1 MNDKNRVCPV
11 ALAGGLDNGIRRWF
25 QNPRNILEPFCKPG
39 MTALDLG
46 CGPGFFSVE
55 MARLVGTTGRV
66 IACDLQEAM
75 LQKLGAKIK
84 GSKLEEIVSLHQC
97 PEGRIGVSEPVDF
110 VLAFYMLHE
119 VPDQENYFKE
129 LYSLLKSTGRFLA
142 VEPPFHV
149 SKSAFDE
156 TVKKAVAAGFT
167 ATESPRIFLG
177 RTMVFKK
184 A

>member
-1 MNDKNRVCPV
+1 
-11 ALAGGLDNGIRRWF
+11 
-25 QNPRNILEPFCKPG
+25 

-46 CGPGFFSVE
+46 CGPGYFSVD
-55 MARLVGTTGRV
+55 MARLVGATGRV
-66 IACDLQEAM
+66 IACDLQDGM

-84 GSKLEEIVSLHQC
+84 GSDLEKIISLHKC
-97 PEGRIGVSEPVDF
+97 PDGKIGVSEPVDF

-119 VPDQENYFKE
+119 VPDQDKYFKE

-149 SKSAFDE
+149 SKSEFDE
-156 TVKKAVAAGFT
+156 TIKKAKAAGFE
-167 ATESPRIFLG
+167 AIESPRVFLG
-177 RTMVFKK
+177 RTAVFKK